1 MLPLHLLSLRSSIPF
16 HFAFIPEEQGPRCS
30 KPTVMLPLPL
40 RKFVPPGGTVAPAK
54 LSCSLNASSWGLGVG
69 IACSC
74 WRYPLRWWDGVR
86 EAWTG
91 VVLCSLS
98 GVVCPSPVRT
108 LQPSSWTAL
117 LMDPACVAYALLQG
131 LWHSLGSSSLC
142 DPVSSAQPLAFGVE
156 KSRSCS
162 EKTKSGGIVVAFGG
176 FTLVLQGDISP
187 WCSYLLRSHL
197 FSWTTS
203 WPCAFCSAR
212 WPRASS
218 SQASHS
224 QSSFCFGCLSP
235 LKWGASITMDPPVT
249 RREHIP

>member
-1 MLPLHLLSLRSSIPF
+1 MLSVLVLWGPYSPPL
-16 HFAFIPEEQGPRCS
+16 G
-30 KPTVMLPLPL
+30 LPCWWTLPVWL
-40 RKFVPPGGTVAPAK
+40 MPCFRG
-54 LSCSLNASSWGLGVG
+54 CG
-69 IACSC
+69 IAQ
-74 WRYPLRWWDGVR
+74 
-86 EAWTG
+86 A
-91 VVLCSLS
+91 
-98 GVVCPSPVRT
+98 
-108 LQPSSWTAL
+108 
-117 LMDPACVAYALLQG
+117 
-131 LWHSLGSSSLC
+131 LC
-142 DPVSSAQPLAFGVE
+142 DPASSAQPLAFGVE

-162 EKTKSGGIVVAFGG
+162 EKAKSGGVVVAFGG

-187 WCSYLLRSHL
+187 WCSYLLHSHL

-203 WPCAFCSAR
+203 WPCAFCSVQTSAR